1 MTFPT
6 AEEIWSTLVCMAE
19 AICEEIEKLRPEV
32 ILVMYKS
39 GSAIWRAA
47 ETRWRMTRRLPL
59 PPVVGANI
67 GPSKYGV
74 YEREGYEW
82 DGLEF
87 ADWIDTGHLVAWAV
101 RHEEWVKALHQR
113 IAEQSGLEAPGSFL
127 IIDDVLAEG
136 RTTVI
141 VKSLLWAIYPNAD
154 SVLVAGMDGYWRE
167 TLGEAWFRELNPSPM
182 PSIHDIWAQTEF
194 LTANHINT
202 AYNSLWRNLLSGLA
216 NHRTDPFGWCPLAP
230 THPVP
235 THLSAY
241 MPVDVWLQF
250 PDFFEQ
256 LAFANPLVGLWVIFV
271 GALMVSRI
279 PTFSTKAIHLP
290 AKFAMPAM
298 ALAALLIAALVHA
311 PWQTLTIAAM
321 AYIIAIPFA
330 ISHFRKLQKENA
342 DDEHMADLAMG
353 AIVLDDLAAT
363 DKEDLI

>member
-127 IIDDVLAEG
+127 IIDDVVAEG

-202 AYNSLWRNLLSGLA
+202 AYNTLWRNLLSGLA

-250 PDFFEQ
+250 PEWVATMTICMLERQ
-256 LAFANPLVGLWVIFV
+256 LKTGINPMTNPPILRGNPWELRYGVVRKEIF
-271 GALMVSRI
+271 LC
-279 PTFSTKAIHLP
+279 
-290 AKFAMPAM
+290 
-298 ALAALLIAALVHA
+298 ALAWLQPWVSLEEAAKRCNVTQERIQAMLAECAQWSCFVPVEVESVAGFSLA
-311 PWQTLTIAAM
+311 PDIE
-321 AYIIAIPFA
+321 P
-330 ISHFRKLQKENA
+330 R
-342 DDEHMADLAMG
+342 
-353 AIVLDDLAAT
+353 
-363 DKEDLI
+363 